1 MTTTTK
7 LGFEEVRQAAYGR
20 WESIHRA
27 LGIHLQTTSHR
38 KHTPCLGCGGRDR
51 FRVQASYAEYG
62 NWFCSGG
69 GNQQSGDGFALLC
82 HVYGYSLADALKAV
96 KEHLGLDSQLTDYD
110 RAQLRRKAE
119 QQAATYA
126 RMVQAKEE
134 QKRLFSN
141 IRGACDDLR
150 QAMDVLEDEIQS
162 HEFKQRQINDV
173 IPFIDLPLMDSL
185 LVANHALS
193 RSNAELY
200 QHAQLAKEGMQ

>member
-1 MTTTTK
+1 MTATA
-7 LGFEEVRQAAYGR
+7 LGFADVRQAAYGR

-27 LGIHLQTTSHR
+27 LGIHLHTTSHR
-38 KHTPCLGCGGRDR
+38 KHTPCPACGGRDR
-51 FRVQASYAEYG
+51 FRVKPSYAEHG

-69 GNQQSGDGFALLC
+69 GDQQSGDGFTLLC

-96 KEHLGLDSQLTDYD
+96 KEHLGLDSQLTDHD

-119 QQAATYA
+119 QQAEAYT
-126 RMVQAKEE
+126 RMIQAKEE

-141 IRGACDDLR
+141 IRHACDDLR
-150 QAMDVLEDEIQS
+150 QAMDCLEDELQS
-162 HEFKQRQINDV
+162 HEFKQRQLNDV
-173 IPFIDLPLMDSL
+173 IPFIDLPIMDSL

-193 RSNAELY
+193 RCNAELY